1 MLNSMTGYG
10 RHSIDSDAGELL
22 WELRSVNHRYLEVS
36 LRMPEEL
43 RAIEPQIRERIAER
57 VSRGKVE
64 ATLKLKTNQQSL
76 ASLALDEQ
84 ALSSLAQAVQQ
95 VNQVFDNTAAVDP
108 LKVIQWPGVLAS
120 GSDQQAVLHQQAMT
134 GLNAAL
140 DDLVAT
146 REREGEKT
154 AAMLLERTEKI
165 STHLDAL
172 RQHRPAVVERQREK
186 LVARLAE
193 LDIEHNEQRL
203 EQELV
208 FVAQRLDI
216 DEELD
221 RLAAHVS
228 EFEKAMKRK
237 GPKGRRLDFLMQE
250 FNREANTIGS
260 KASDLDTTGASVD
273 IKVLIEQM
281 REQVQNVE

>member
-1 MLNSMTGYG
+1 MLKSMTGYG
-10 RHSIDSDAGELL
+10 RSAVDTDSGELL

-36 LRMPEEL
+36 LRMPEDL
-43 RAIEPQIRERIAER
+43 RALEATAREHISKKL
-57 VSRGKVE
+57 SRGKVE
-64 ATLKLKTNQQSL
+64 ATLRLRSSNRAVAGIALDQEAL
-76 ASLALDEQ
+76 ASLGAAIEQVRKAIPESAL
-84 ALSSLAQAVQQ
+84 
-95 VNQVFDNTAAVDP
+95 VDP
-108 LKVIQWPGVLAS
+108 LKVIQWPGVMAS
-120 GSDQQAVLHQQAMT
+120 TDDQLDELSHHAMSCLSD
-134 GLNAAL
+134 AL
-140 DDLVAT
+140 DDLVST

-154 AAMLLERTEKI
+154 ALMLSERSEKI
-165 STHLDAL
+165 AAHIDLL
-172 RQHRPAVVERQREK
+172 RQHRPSVVERQREK
-186 LVARLAE
+186 LIAKLSE
-193 LDIEHNEQRL
+193 LDIDHNEHRM

-228 EFEKAMKRK
+228 EFDKALKRK
-237 GPKGRRLDFLMQE
+237 GPIGRRLDFLMQE

>member
-1 MLNSMTGYG
+1 MLKSMTGYG
-10 RHSIDSDAGELL
+10 RHAVDTDAGELL

-43 RAIEPQIRERIAER
+43 RGLEAQVRMRMGKAL
-57 VSRGKVE
+57 SRGKVE
-64 ATLKLKTNQQSL
+64 AILKLRSSNRAVASLVLDDAAL
-76 ASLALDEQ
+76 ASLSAAIEQ
-84 ALSSLAQAVQQ
+84 VRATVPGS
-95 VNQVFDNTAAVDP
+95 AAVDP
-108 LKVIQWPGVLAS
+108 LKVIQWPGVMAS
-120 GSDQQAVLHQQAMT
+120 TNDQHDETSRHAMAC
-134 GLNAAL
+134 LDAAL
-140 DDLVAT
+140 NDLVAT

-154 AAMLLERTEKI
+154 EKMLLTRSEKI
-165 STHLDAL
+165 AAHLDRL
-172 RQHRPAVVERQREK
+172 REHRPAVVARQREK
-186 LVARLAE
+186 LIAKLSE
-193 LDIEHNEQRL
+193 LDIDHNEHRM

-228 EFEKAMKRK
+228 EFNKAVHRP
-237 GPKGRRLDFLMQE
+237 GPIGRRLDFLMQE

-281 REQVQNVE
+281 REQVQNIE